1 MWLSMG
7 SDKAQRGNE
16 KGNTCGKGPHVRD
29 RKGARLMQIK
39 EKYQVQVVCARCKTE
54 VSFNEV
60 SEGYFAV
67 CPEHYED
74 LLQFETEIIIRD
86 KGQG

>member
-1 MWLSMG
+1 
-7 SDKAQRGNE
+7 
-16 KGNTCGKGPHVRD
+16 
-29 RKGARLMQIK
+29 MQIK

-60 SEGYFAV
+60 SDGYYAV
-67 CPEHYED
+67 CPNHYED
-74 LLQFETEIIIRD
+74 LYEFETKINIRD